1 MDENATNSIL
11 GQIRELVD
19 EEHRLRS
26 RVMAGELSPA
36 EEQARLRQ
44 VERSLDQCWDLLRRR
59 RNAADRGKDPD
70 FEAPR
75 PVDEVED
82 YLQ

>member
-1 MDENATNSIL
+1 MDENPIL
-11 GQIRELVD
+11 GHINQLVD
-19 EEHRLRS
+19 EEHKLRS
-26 RVMAGELSPA
+26 QVMAGELSSA

-44 VERSLDQCWDLLRRR
+44 IERSLDQCWDLLRRR
-59 RNAADRGKDPD
+59 RNAAERGRDPD

-75 PVDEVED
+75 PADEVED

>member
-1 MDENATNSIL
+1 MDDNSIL
-11 GQIRELVD
+11 GHISELVD
-19 EEHRLRS
+19 EERRLRS
-26 RVMAGELSPA
+26 LVMAGELSSS

-59 RNAADRGKDPD
+59 RNAAERGRDPD

-75 PVDEVED
+75 PIDEVED

>member
-1 MDENATNSIL
+1 MDDNPIL
-11 GQIRELVD
+11 GHISELVD
-19 EEHRLRS
+19 EERRLRAQ
-26 RVMAGELSPA
+26 VMAGELSPA

-59 RNAADRGKDPD
+59 RNAQERGRDPD

-75 PVDEVED
+75 PADEVED

>member
-1 MDENATNSIL
+1 MDDKSIL
-11 GQIRELVD
+11 GHISELVD
-19 EEHRLRS
+19 EERRLRS
-26 RVMAGELSPA
+26 MVMAGELSSS

-44 VERSLDQCWDLLRRR
+44 VEKSLDQCWDLLRRR
-59 RNAADRGKDPD
+59 RNAAERGRDPD

-75 PVDEVED
+75 PADEVED